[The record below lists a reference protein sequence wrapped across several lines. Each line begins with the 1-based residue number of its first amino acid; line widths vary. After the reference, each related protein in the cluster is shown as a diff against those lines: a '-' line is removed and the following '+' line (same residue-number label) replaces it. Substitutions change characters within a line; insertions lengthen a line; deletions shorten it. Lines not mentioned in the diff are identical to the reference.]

1 MKRFLKGFLILV
13 IIAALG
19 AGGIYLYKRQADKK
33 PVKVQRIESLLLSW
47 SPTSSSLYGTVTAEE
62 NLTILQDKD
71 RILSSILV
79 EEGQEIH
86 IGDPIAKYDATKDQL
101 TLAEKRLDRE
111 KVLKEL
117 QEQYKKYKKYA
128 RQEYERTVK
137 DTPIPT
143 FRTPTPKLY
152 AGGIGYE
159 PVRLMSRFAPYTMR
173 LAAPEGG
180 KENPIQIRPGAS
192 AVIPSRTVE
201 KLKRLAKETLS
212 TPEPHPV
219 YGKLEWNTSAMFN
232 YIEIYATPEGKSSFT
247 VNADEKDRPNRDKVN
262 FSTLLYEGADGSAQ
276 RPYTYLYASDIPVPE
291 TFLDYYQIE
300 ALSKGV
306 VYVRL
311 EAKTFTVDL
320 RFVSRGEYSVTV
332 NGTPETPAPTPTHTP
347 TPEPSEEPEP
357 SEDPDFPGGGGGG
370 GGGQD
375 RQTLMYDY
383 AQKIR
388 DNELKYRQLE
398 LDIIKLES
406 QGADGIAYS
415 TIEGTV
421 TKVNKDAANGETVL
435 EIRGGSGVNVI
446 AVISETD
453 LDRYPVGMQL
463 DGFAYD
469 SSRDVRAEIA
479 SISTMPVTE
488 SYSNGGNPNSS
499 GYLASLKLLNSV
511 SLKIGEYIE
520 FTSESRNPVENGEIY
535 LYEAFIREING
546 KDYIFVDRDGILTQT
561 RVFTGRK
568 VYNYVELI
576 GSDLTADDYIA
587 FPYEKTV
594 RDGAPTEK
602 TEESFW

>member
-1 MKRFLKGFLILV
+1 
-13 IIAALG
+13 
-19 AGGIYLYKRQADKK
+19 
-33 PVKVQRIESLLLSW
+33 
-47 SPTSSSLYGTVTAEE
+47 
-62 NLTILQDKD
+62 
-71 RILSSILV
+71 
-79 EEGQEIH
+79 
-86 IGDPIAKYDATKDQL
+86 
-101 TLAEKRLDRE
+101 
-111 KVLKEL
+111 
-117 QEQYKKYKKYA
+117 
-128 RQEYERTVK
+128 
-137 DTPIPT
+137 
-143 FRTPTPKLY
+143 
-152 AGGIGYE
+152 
-159 PVRLMSRFAPYTMR
+159 
-173 LAAPEGG
+173 
-180 KENPIQIRPGAS
+180 
-192 AVIPSRTVE
+192 
-201 KLKRLAKETLS
+201 
-212 TPEPHPV
+212 
-219 YGKLEWNTSAMFN
+219 
-232 YIEIYATPEGKSSFT
+232 
-247 VNADEKDRPNRDKVN
+247 
-262 FSTLLYEGADGSAQ
+262 
-276 RPYTYLYASDIPVPE
+276 
-291 TFLDYYQIE
+291 
-300 ALSKGV
+300 
-306 VYVRL
+306 
-311 EAKTFTVDL
+311 
-320 RFVSRGEYSVTV
+320 
-332 NGTPETPAPTPTHTP
+332 
-347 TPEPSEEPEP
+347 
-357 SEDPDFPGGGGGG
+357 
-370 GGGQD
+370 
-375 RQTLMYDY
+375 MYDY